1 MPGVPIHPLNRLL
14 EATTRASA
22 AQRQVRV
29 LTDATLLGG
38 PYHPDALDAAILRHR
53 QAQWQMVSA
62 MAAWA
67 RWHHKQPMDAAE
79 GEPRAA

>member
-1 MPGVPIHPLNRLL
+1 MPGVPIRPLDRLL

-22 AQRQVRV
+22 ARRQVRV
-29 LTDATLLGG
+29 LADVALLGG
-38 PYHPDALDAAILRHR
+38 PSHSDVLDVAILQHR

-67 RWHHKQPMDAAE
+67 RWHHKQPMDAAK

>member
-1 MPGVPIHPLNRLL
+1 MPGVPIQPLNRLL

-29 LTDATLLGG
+29 LADVALLGG
-38 PYHPDALDAAILRHR
+38 PSHPDAFDAAILRHR

-67 RWHHKQPMDAAE
+67 RWHQAQERADE
-79 GEPRAA
+79 EVWQRAA